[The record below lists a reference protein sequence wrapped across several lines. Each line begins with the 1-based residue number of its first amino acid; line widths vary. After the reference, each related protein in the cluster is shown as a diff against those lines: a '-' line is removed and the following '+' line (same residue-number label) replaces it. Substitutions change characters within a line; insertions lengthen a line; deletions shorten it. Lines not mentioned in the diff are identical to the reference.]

1 MNPVMFSIG
10 SFSIYWYSFFIL
22 LGFSLGFLL
31 AKKEIKRH
39 KDIPNNFLYDYF
51 FYLIPI
57 VIIGARLYYVLFEF
71 GYYSNN
77 LLEIF
82 QVWNG
87 GLAIHGGVIAGIIYT
102 YIYTRKHKVNTFRFI
117 DIAAPSLVLGQ
128 AIGRWGN
135 FFNQEAYGPIVSLSF
150 LKSIHIPKFII
161 DGMYINGAYHHPTFL
176 YESLTCFICF
186 IILIIIRKFYK
197 NLKIGLSCGIYF
209 IIYGI
214 ERFFVESLRQDS
226 LMLGSIKVA
235 QLVSFI
241 MILAGILFVVMSF
254 IKKNPYI
261 EKEIITNKK
270 GKKNRKKENN
280 E

>member
-31 AKKEIKRH
+31 VKKEIKRH
-39 KDIPNNFLYDYF
+39 NDIPDKFLYDYF

-57 VIIGARLYYVLFEF
+57 VILGARLYYVLFEF
-71 GYYSNN
+71 SYYQNN
-77 LLEIF
+77 LIEIF

-102 YIYTRKHKVNTFRFI
+102 YIYTKKHKVNTLRFI
-117 DIAAPSLVLGQ
+117 DIAASSLVLGQ

-135 FFNQEAYGPIVSLSF
+135 FFNQEAYGPVVSLSF

-161 DGMYINGAYHHPTFL
+161 DGMYIDGAYHHPTFL
-176 YESLTCFICF
+176 YESLTCLICF
-186 IILIIIRKFYK
+186 VILFIVRRYYK
-197 NLKIGLSCGIYF
+197 NLKLGLSCGIYF
-209 IIYGI
+209 MIYGI

-226 LMLGSIKVA
+226 LMLGSIKIA
-235 QLVSFI
+235 QLVSVL
-241 MILAGILFVVMSF
+241 MIISGIILISMSF
-254 IKKNPYI
+254 IKKIPYF
-261 EKEIITNKK
+261 EKEKK
-270 GKKNRKKENN
+270 VNRKTKKKQREVK
-280 E
+280 